1 MKKLQIL
8 TLSMLFSTGM
18 MVQADAQRSL
28 KTTLQGKMSDNQAAQ
43 LAKLKNIAASNLT
56 NDQLAKISAFKGMSP
71 AEQKAA
77 LKNSTQVQT
86 FQAMTPA
93 DKQKAILAKY
103 QSRVAAG
110 TNIFT
115 GNTVNRAIT
124 AMSTATPPTGNG
136 STSGSDQS
144 NGLGSSDNGL
154 NPVAVA
160 SGSATYNGGT
170 VAGTGNG
177 YDTSGQ
183 YNGGFGSPAP
193 LASST
198 GFGSTGTGSAYD
210 TSSSNSGM

>member
-1 MKKLQIL
+1 MKKLQFL

-18 MVQADAQRSL
+18 IVQADAQRSL

-56 NDQLAKISAFKGMSP
+56 NEQLAKISAFTGMSP

-77 LKNSTQVQT
+77 LKNSPQVQT
-86 FQAMTPA
+86 FQAMTAA

-103 QSRVAAG
+103 QSRVAAK
-110 TNIFT
+110 TNILS

-136 STSGSDQS
+136 STDT
-144 NGLGSSDNGL
+144 GSSTGSTDTGS

-170 VAGTGNG
+170 VAGTGSG

-183 YNGGFGSPAP
+183 YNGGFD
-193 LASST
+193 ST
-198 GFGSTGTGSAYD
+198 SGTTSVTYTGGTVAGFDSG
-210 TSSSNSGM
+210 SNSEM